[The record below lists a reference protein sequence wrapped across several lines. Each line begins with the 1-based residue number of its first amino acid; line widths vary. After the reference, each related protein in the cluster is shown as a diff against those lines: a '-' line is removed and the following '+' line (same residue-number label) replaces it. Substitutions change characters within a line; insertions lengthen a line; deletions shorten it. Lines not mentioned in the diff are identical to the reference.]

1 MGDIFLVIFLQI
13 DVDGFW
19 WFGYSSVLRCF
30 GGEVMNR

>member
-13 DVDGFW
+13 VVDGDLGV
-19 WFGYSSVLRCF
+19 GYSSVLRCF